1 MLFINC
7 RVIDCISLAFIG
19 MREYNPPDN
28 RLRMKF
34 GTRVRELRKKLNL
47 SQEELGFKSNIHRT
61 YIGAVERG
69 EQNISLDNIGRIAKN
84 LKVSLS
90 ELFKL

>member
-1 MLFINC
+1 
-7 RVIDCISLAFIG
+7 
-19 MREYNPPDN
+19 MRQYNQPDN
-28 RLRMKF
+28 TLRKKF
-34 GTRVRELRKKLNL
+34 GMRVRELRKQLGL

-69 EQNISLDNIGRIAKN
+69 EQNVSLDNIGRIAKH
-84 LKVSLS
+84 LKVTLS